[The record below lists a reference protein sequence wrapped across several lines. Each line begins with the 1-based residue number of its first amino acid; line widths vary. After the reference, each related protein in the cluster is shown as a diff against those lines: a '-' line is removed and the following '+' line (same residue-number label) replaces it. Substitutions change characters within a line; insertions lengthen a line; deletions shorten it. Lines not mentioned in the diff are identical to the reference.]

1 MRRTLCGFNDS
12 PDQPGKDLLTLVG
25 PTLQVRIGFDP
36 KFRPVV
42 GGTPAVPTPSYPA
55 LVDTGASESC
65 IDSTLAN
72 TLNLPVINQEDRSGA
87 HGRYKLNIHL
97 AQIYI
102 PDLDWT
108 IFGRFA
114 GVHLH
119 AGGQPHYALIGRTF
133 LQDFKMIYEG
143 ETGSVIIER
152 EK

>member
-1 MRRTLCGFNDS
+1 M
-12 PDQPGKDLLTLVG
+12 P
-25 PTLQVRIGFDP
+25 I
-36 KFRPVV
+36 
-42 GGTPAVPTPSYPA
+42 PSYPA

-65 IDSTLAN
+65 IDSALAN
-72 TLNLPVINQEDRSGA
+72 TLKLPVINQEDRSGA

-97 AQIYI
+97 AQVYI
-102 PDLDWT
+102 PDLDWV

-119 AGGQPHYALIGRTF
+119 AGGQPHFALIGRTF

-143 ETGSVIIER
+143 ETGTVIIER